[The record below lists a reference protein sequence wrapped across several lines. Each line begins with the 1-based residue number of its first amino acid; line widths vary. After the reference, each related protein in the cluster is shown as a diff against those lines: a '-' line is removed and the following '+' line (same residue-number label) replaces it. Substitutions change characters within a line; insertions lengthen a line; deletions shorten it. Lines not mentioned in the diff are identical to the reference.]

1 MNSLTRNSNHGTT
14 QLQFRGTAEWC
25 RSLLFKSL
33 TRMDFGCLVVQEGDN
48 RYHFGREKQPCANL
62 TIRDRAAYGKILFGG
77 SIGAAEA
84 YVDKLWDVD
93 DLTALIRI
101 MVRNM
106 SLLDSLDKGFAWLL
120 KPVDLVKHFLN
131 ANSRRGAKRNILAH
145 YDLGNDMYR
154 AFLGSS
160 MMYSSAIYPT
170 PETTLEEAQEH
181 KLEVLCQKLDLQPG
195 DSVLEIGTGWG
206 GFALYAA
213 GKYGCHVTTTTISE
227 SQYEE
232 AAKRIA
238 AAGLTDK
245 ITLLKSDYRD
255 LTGQFDKLV
264 SVEMIEAVGHKF
276 LPAFF
281 KKCGEL
287 LKPDGKMV
295 IQAITITDQKYK
307 QYIRGVDFIQRYV
320 FPGGCL
326 PSINMMVQS
335 IAARTDMVVRQ
346 IDDFGLNYA
355 RTLQDWLKR
364 FRESYPKLQN
374 QGYDETF
381 KRLWEFYL
389 CYCQGGFIERS
400 ISVVHL
406 VATRP
411 HHRERNQ

>member
-1 MNSLTRNSNHGTT
+1 MNSLIGTSSRETT
-14 QLQFRGTAEWC
+14 QTQFKGTAEWSK
-25 RSLLFKSL
+25 SLLFRTL
-33 TRMDFGCLVVQEGDN
+33 ARLEYGRLVVREGDN
-48 RYHFGREKQPCANL
+48 LYTFGQQKEPCAHL
-62 TIRDRAAYGKILFGG
+62 TIRDPGAYGKMLFGG

-106 SLLDSLDKGFAWLL
+106 SLLDRLDKGFAWLL
-120 KPVDLVKHFLN
+120 KPVGLVRHFLN
-131 ANSRRGAKRNILAH
+131 ANSRKGAKRNILAH
-145 YDLGNDMYR
+145 YDLGNDMYK
-154 AFLGSS
+154 AFLDPS

-170 PETTLEEAQEH
+170 TEATLEEAQQQ
-181 KLEVLCQKLDLQPG
+181 KLEVLCQKLDLQPS
-195 DSVLEIGTGWG
+195 DSVLEIGSGWG
-206 GFALYAA
+206 GFAIYAA
-213 GKYGCHVTTTTISE
+213 GKYGCHVTTTTISDA
-227 SQYEE
+227 QYQE
-232 AAKRIA
+232 AASRIA

-264 SVEMIEAVGHKF
+264 SVEMIEAVGHRF
-276 LPAFF
+276 LPGYF

-295 IQAITITDQKYK
+295 IQAITIADQKYE
-307 QYIRGVDFIQRYV
+307 QYIRGVDFIQRYI

-326 PSINMMVQS
+326 PSISMMVQS
-335 IAARTDMVVRQ
+335 IAAKTDMVVRQ
-346 IDDFGLNYA
+346 IDDFGLDYA
-355 RTLQDWLKR
+355 RTLKDWLTR
-364 FRESYPKLQN
+364 FRESYPQLQK

-389 CYCQGGFIERS
+389 CYCEGGFIERS

-411 HHRERNQ
+411 NYRCRG